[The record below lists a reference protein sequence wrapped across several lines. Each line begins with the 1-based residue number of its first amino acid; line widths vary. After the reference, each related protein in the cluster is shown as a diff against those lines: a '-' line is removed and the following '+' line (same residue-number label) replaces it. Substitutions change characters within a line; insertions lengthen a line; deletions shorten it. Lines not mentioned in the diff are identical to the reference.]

1 MLRRIITSVPNTLT
15 CMNLLCGALAC
26 IFAFSAFDRFGAFR
40 GEQIVWM
47 LIGGAAVFD
56 FFDGAAARLL
66 NAPSPLGKELD
77 SLSDLVSFGMAPAM
91 LLYNILTD
99 WSHSAWIPYIS
110 LIIPVMGAL
119 RLAKFNLDDSQSTT
133 FKGLPIPAN
142 AIFWVG
148 ATAWMGSHAYVGN
161 IAMVII
167 IVAVALLMVTD
178 MRMFSLKLKNFRIG
192 ENLDRYILMVA
203 AVAFVAIFGVEVR
216 LHNNPL
222 FHTLRH
228 AVETQRKNSVCLTG
242 NNAPQRPVAP
252 KNTTAGRPPIKPS
265 EHHKS

>member
-133 FKGLPIPAN
+133 F
-142 AIFWVG
+142 
-148 ATAWMGSHAYVGN
+148 
-161 IAMVII
+161 
-167 IVAVALLMVTD
+167 
-178 MRMFSLKLKNFRIG
+178 
-192 ENLDRYILMVA
+192 
-203 AVAFVAIFGVEVR
+203 
-216 LHNNPL
+216 
-222 FHTLRH
+222 
-228 AVETQRKNSVCLTG
+228 
-242 NNAPQRPVAP
+242 
-252 KNTTAGRPPIKPS
+252 
-265 EHHKS
+265 

>member
-1 MLRRIITSVPNTLT
+1 
-15 CMNLLCGALAC
+15 MNLPCGALAC
-26 IFAFSAFDRFGAFR
+26 IFAFSAFDRFGTLR

-77 SLSDLVSFGMAPAM
+77 SLSDLISFGMAPAM
-91 LLYNILTD
+91 LLYNILVD
-99 WSHSAWIPYIS
+99 WSHSDWIPYVS

-119 RLAKFNLDDSQSTT
+119 RLAKFNLDDSQSTI

-161 IAMVII
+161 LLMVVII
-167 IVAVALLMVTD
+167 LAVSLLMVTD
-178 MRMFSLKLKNFRIG
+178 LRMFSLKLKNFRIG
-192 ENLDRYILMVA
+192 ENLDRYVLMTA
-203 AVAFVAIFGVEVR
+203 AVVFVSVFGVEGFAYTII
-216 LHNNPL
+216 LYFIL
-222 FHTLRH
+222 SIIQL
-228 AVETQRKNSVCLTG
+228 KKG
-242 NNAPQRPVAP
+242 
-252 KNTTAGRPPIKPS
+252 KPAA
-265 EHHKS
+265 H